1 MAPVKRLAAIAAV
14 VWVIFG
20 AGTPCA
26 AVQRGAQTL
35 APGAIEI
42 GMGGALVAVEGSV
55 RASLAA
61 RAGTFI
67 TAGPGR
73 VGFELEPA
81 WLHVGELEGLELGG
95 ALTWQLATGSSADA
109 FFVAVA
115 GGWREEWLGSFRQ
128 ARFPLG
134 LNVGCRALFSRRGG
148 MRAEYR
154 YRRLLH
160 DPVAAFSE
168 HQVLVGLS
176 LLFRN
181 STAAVR

>member
-1 MAPVKRLAAIAAV
+1 MASMKTIGVIAVIAAAILAAGGSCPAA
-14 VWVIFG
+14 
-20 AGTPCA
+20 TL
-26 AVQRGAQTL
+26 GAQTI

-42 GMGGALVAVEGSV
+42 GAGGALVAVEGST

-67 TAGPGR
+67 AAGPGR
-73 VGFELEPA
+73 LGFEIEPA
-81 WLHVGELEGLELGG
+81 WSHVGELDGLEWGG
-95 ALTWQLATGSSADA
+95 AVSWQLATGSSADA
-109 FFVAVA
+109 FFVALA

-128 ARFPLG
+128 ARFPVG
-134 LNVGCRALFSRRGG
+134 LNFGCRALFSRRGG
-148 MRAEYR
+148 IRTEYR

-168 HQVLVGLS
+168 HQVLVGVS

-181 STAAVR
+181 DTPAAP

>member
-1 MAPVKRLAAIAAV
+1 MAAVKCRRAIAIVVSAV
-14 VWVIFG
+14 LG
-20 AGTPCA
+20 SGTPGA
-26 AVQRGAQTL
+26 AATRGAQTL

-42 GMGGALVAVEGSV
+42 GMSGALVAVEGSV

-67 TAGPGR
+67 AAGPGR
-73 VGFELEPA
+73 LGFEVEPG
-81 WLHVGELEGLELGG
+81 WSHVGELDGLDLGG

-115 GGWREEWLGSFRQ
+115 GGWREEWLGSFHQ

-148 MRAEYR
+148 IRAEYR

-168 HQVLVGLS
+168 HQVLVGVS

-181 STAAVR
+181 DTPTAP